1 MRSNI
6 IQSLKRTGVLTRATT
21 WTNLKYIMLSERS
34 QSRKAIYCIILSIR
48 NIQNRQIQIE
58 TESGFQGLGRGEWG
72 VNTNG
77 YEVSFRGDEN
87 FGELDGG
94 DGCTTL

>member
-1 MRSNI
+1 MT
-6 IQSLKRTGVLTRATT
+6 LF
-21 WTNLKYIMLSERS
+21 
-34 QSRKAIYCIILSIR
+34 IR
-48 NIQNRQIQIE
+48 NAENRPIHRDRKI
-58 TESGFQGLGRGEWG
+58 TSGCQGLEGGEWG

-77 YEVSFRGDEN
+77 YEVSFWGDEN